1 MKKTLDTKGQVC
13 PFPLEEAIKAVNEI
27 NQGDELEIVFDCTQA
42 TESIPQWAVTE
53 GLAIKAFDQVDD
65 AIWSIT
71 LEK

>member
-13 PFPLEEAIKAVNEI
+13 PFPLEEAITAVNEI
-27 NQGDELEIVFDCTQA
+27 NSGDELEIIFDCTQA

-53 GLAIKAFDQVDD
+53 GLEITLFEQIDD

-71 LEK
+71 LQK